1 MAGPH
6 AALVTRTLVSLSP
19 LACSVEF
26 NIRCYVSLHAQNS
39 LTEEFCSAITS
50 FTVENDELPRWL
62 QDQGGLSLDKSIS
75 RARRLDAES
84 TDASQAA
91 PEEVNLLIRT
101 LRRAIAWLNG
111 LDAPVNY
118 DDMLKRL
125 SLAEARAITMNTG
138 GLVIGLLSVGAAL
151 FTGCMYLLLQTW
163 QGIII
168 PFSYAVLMTGVLFLL
183 RPLNVRLSRQRS
195 RLFQV

>member
-26 NIRCYVSLHAQNS
+26 NIRCYVSLHAQHS
-39 LTEEFCSAITS
+39 LTEEFCSTITS
-50 FTVENDELPRWL
+50 FTVEHDELPPWL
-62 QDQGGLSLDKSIS
+62 QDQQGLSLDQSIS
-75 RARRLDAES
+75 RARGLDAER
-84 TDASQAA
+84 TDASEAA
-91 PEEVNLLIRT
+91 PAEVNLLIRA

-118 DDMLKRL
+118 DDMLKTL

-183 RPLNVRLSRQRS
+183 RALNVRLSRQRS

>member
-6 AALVTRTLVSLSP
+6 AALVTRTRASP
-19 LACSVEF
+19 LASSAEF
-26 NIRCYVSLHAQNS
+26 NIRCYVSLHAQHS
-39 LTEEFCSAITS
+39 LTEEFCSTITS
-50 FTVENDELPRWL
+50 FTVEHDELPPWP
-62 QDQGGLSLDKSIS
+62 QDQQGLSLDQSIS
-75 RARRLDAES
+75 RARGLDAER
-84 TDASQAA
+84 TDASEAA
-91 PEEVNLLIRT
+91 PEEVNPLIRA

-118 DDMLKRL
+118 DDMLKSL
-125 SLAEARAITMNTG
+125 SLAEACAITMNTG

-183 RPLNVRLSRQRS
+183 RPLNVRLSRHRS

>member
-19 LACSVEF
+19 LACSAEF

-39 LTEEFCSAITS
+39 LTEEFCSTITS
-50 FTVENDELPRWL
+50 FTVEHDELPPWL
-62 QDQGGLSLDKSIS
+62 QDQQGLSLDQSIS
-75 RARRLDAES
+75 RARGLDAER
-84 TDASQAA
+84 TDASEAA
-91 PEEVNLLIRT
+91 PAQVNLLIRA

-125 SLAEARAITMNTG
+125 SLAEALEIPPLGFDRKGNTYRVNSDDLACEVSLPQRHHCLRRELS
-138 GLVIGLLSVGAAL
+138 LV
-151 FTGCMYLLLQTW
+151 
-163 QGIII
+163 
-168 PFSYAVLMTGVLFLL
+168 
-183 RPLNVRLSRQRS
+183 
-195 RLFQV
+195 